1 LKLDGCSF
9 DEYIKLMRIV
19 RQQCDGLTASGAVR
33 SDLLKAIDEYN
44 YCTYSLKA
52 AASDREN

>member
-44 YCTYSLKA
+44 YCTLKA